1 MKKIL
6 SLLILLSPLT
16 FADVA
21 VVVHP
26 EHPQAFDKSAIARLY
41 LGKDKT
47 YANKEIAVLIA
58 QIESAP
64 VTLEFNSKVLGKN
77 AKQLKSH
84 WSRLVFTGKGIPPNE
99 VSTDADVIA
108 EIKKN
113 VNAIGYV
120 DLASVTK
127 DVKVVAIFKTIVS

>member
-1 MKKIL
+1 M
-6 SLLILLSPLT
+6 SLFFGYFYIFQCVSW
-16 FADVA
+16 FFRGD
-21 VVVHP
+21 
-26 EHPQAFDKSAIARLY
+26 Y

-84 WSRLVFTGKGIPPNE
+84 WSRLVFTGKGVPPNE

-127 DVKVVAIFKTIVS
+127 DVKVVAIF

>member
-6 SLLILLSPLT
+6 SLLLFLSPQI
-16 FADVA
+16 FADIA

-26 EHPQAFDKSAIARLY
+26 EHPQAFDKSSITRLY

-47 YANKEIAVLIA
+47 YANNEIAVLIA
-58 QIESAP
+58 QVDTSPA
-64 VTLEFNSKVLGKN
+64 TAEFNSKVLEKN

-99 VSTDADVIA
+99 VSSDAEVIE
-108 EIKKN
+108 EIKNN

-120 DLASVTK
+120 NLAAVTK
-127 DVKVVAIFKTIVS
+127 DVKVVAIF